1 MNEYLVPS
9 LLGRA
14 SLYGSNAYVPVSSR
28 IVATLTMHLR
38 EDVLQKVMVESAAR
52 FPHLSVRL
60 SISDGDYVFCPSEVF
75 DERLLRVTMCD
86 RTICFDFHRALADST
101 GMMSFVKAVL
111 FRYLE
116 LSGCQ
121 VTNDGS
127 VKSLSGSF
135 SAVEAQDPM
144 MKLEDKPA
152 SRPVWYMDAKAVN
165 VEGCPAVVQQVVQ
178 VRIPLSRI
186 PREYDQMAKE
196 PETFLIPLISH
207 SVYEAYRGEMAA
219 GEYVVASVQVN
230 LRPYFPSPSLRP
242 YHTPV
247 YIAYNRNIGE
257 YPYRTVQMSQKK
269 LLEAQLKTD
278 ALVYSAQ
285 KQTAELEKALA
296 GPDADVR
303 RREVEAMRASIAG
316 RATYEVHRIGNVIMP
331 DSMQRYVTELYPV
344 MPCGG
349 YACSV
354 TLVAYRG
361 EIFVTFAGGQALRG
375 VADRFVSLLEENDI
389 SAFVADEYDFVP
401 LEGLDAV

>member
-14 SLYGSNAYVPVSSR
+14 SLYGSNAHVPVSSR

-38 EDVLQKVMVESAAR
+38 EELLEQVLVEAAGR
-52 FPHLSVRL
+52 FPYFSVKVAVA
-60 SISDGDYVFCPSEVF
+60 DGDYVFSASDAF
-75 DERLLRVTMCD
+75 DETLLKVTMCD
-86 RTICFDFHRALADST
+86 RTIWFDFHRSLADST

-116 LSGCQ
+116 ISGCK

-127 VKSLSGSF
+127 VKTLSSSSL
-135 SAVEAQDPM
+135 AAEAQDPM
-144 MKLEDKPA
+144 ITLEDKQA
-152 SRPVWYMDAKAVN
+152 SRPVWYMDAKAVKIC
-165 VEGCPAVVQQVVQ
+165 GCTSDFQKVVQ

-186 PREYDQMAKE
+186 PREYDLMSKE

-207 SVYEAYRGEMAA
+207 SVYETYSGNVAA
-219 GEYVVASVQVN
+219 GEYVVASVQVD

-247 YIAYNRNIGE
+247 YLAYNRNIGE

-269 LLEAQLKTD
+269 LLEAQLKSD

-285 KQTAELEKALA
+285 KQTAELEKALSKS
-296 GPDADVR
+296 DLDER
-303 RREVEAMRASIAG
+303 KRDVEAMMAKASEK
-316 RATYEVHRIGNVIMP
+316 ATYEVYRMGNVMMP

-344 MPCGG
+344 MPCGA
-349 YACSV
+349 YACAV

-361 EIFVTFAGGQALRG
+361 EIFVTFAGGHALRSM
-375 VADRFVSLLEENDI
+375 ADRFVSLLEDNDI
-389 SAFVADEYDFVP
+389 QAFVADEYAFVP
-401 LEGLDAV
+401 LKSIE